1 MLEWINGLMV
11 LKFLNRNLKLDE
23 SIMIWVN
30 FSSFDKEF
38 SPFDYYLN
46 GGYINDCK
54 RICVCTNQEFVSN
67 NEICDL
73 CGGFIVGN

>member
-1 MLEWINGLMV
+1 MYKNNSNCRKTKEK
-11 LKFLNRNLKLDE
+11 LKFIYQKNYL
-23 SIMIWVN
+23 
-30 FSSFDKEF
+30 FGSFDKEF

-46 GGYINDCK
+46 GGYINNCK

-73 CGGFIVGN
+73 CGGFIVRN